1 MKVTPNRPTERI
13 ELLSRLSKMEEHR
26 NSLCKNSSEF
36 LPMTSVVSV
45 VSFHGSSSV
54 DLEFAERD
62 NHGIPFSPVKRN
74 K

>member
-1 MKVTPNRPTERI
+1 
-13 ELLSRLSKMEEHR
+13 
-26 NSLCKNSSEF
+26 
-36 LPMTSVVSV
+36 MTSMVSV
-45 VSFHGSSSV
+45 VSFHHGSSSV

>member
-1 MKVTPNRPTERI
+1 MKVTPNSRTERI

-36 LPMTSVVSV
+36 PPMTSVVSV

>member
-13 ELLSRLSKMEEHR
+13 ELLSRLSKMEERR

-36 LPMTSVVSV
+36 PPMTSMVSV

-54 DLEFAERD
+54 DLEFAEHD
-62 NHGIPFSPVKRN
+62 NHGIPFSSVKRN